1 MTNYK
6 KGWLIM
12 MSLNY
17 ITEIENN
24 IQRVKDTQMDA
35 IREAALLIK
44 DAVKSNRLLH
54 VFGCGHSQMYAEEVF
69 YRAGG
74 LVPVN
79 AILEPALSLR
89 PEAPKSTWFERL
101 SGYAKKILD
110 NEDTQEGD
118 VIVIASTSG
127 RNAVPIEMAMEAK
140 EKGMYVIA
148 LTSGEFTKDVTS
160 RHESGKKLID
170 IADVVLDNCGESGD
184 AVLKVDG
191 FTTKFGPT
199 SSVIGFMMLQSV
211 VAHAINSLIEEG
223 EDPSI
228 WVSSNLD
235 KGDEINKRHIQQY
248 KDKIKCL

>member
-1 MTNYK
+1 
-6 KGWLIM
+6 M
-12 MSLNY
+12 MAMNY
-17 ITEIENN
+17 IEEIEKN
-24 IQRVKDTQMDA
+24 IQRVKDTQMDS
-35 IREAALLIK
+35 IQEAARLIK
-44 DAVKSNRLLH
+44 DAVKSDRLLH

-89 PEAPKSTWFERL
+89 PEATKSTWFERL

-110 NEDTQEGD
+110 SEDTQPGD

-127 RNAVPIEMAMEAK
+127 RNNVPIEMALEAK

-148 LTSGEFTKDVTS
+148 LTSGAFTNDVTS

-170 IADVVLDNCGESGD
+170 VADVVLDNCGVSGD
-184 AVLKVDG
+184 AVLEVER
-191 FTTKFGPT
+191 FATKFGPA
-199 SSVIGFMMLQSV
+199 SSVIGFMILQSV
-211 VAHAINSLIEEG
+211 VAQVISSLIDED

-235 KGDEINKRHIQQY
+235 KGDAINEKHIKQY
-248 KDKIKCL
+248 KDRIKCL